1 MILAAGVLLA
11 AGCGIPDDTSP
22 GELTVTAKPA
32 TPTTSP
38 PARDPE
44 QLEPEIIRE
53 YPHDRDAFTQGLEFV
68 NGNLV
73 ESTGLVGKSRVRV
86 VELSTGKVI
95 RQVELAPPLYGMGIT
110 AVPGFG
116 IWQLT
121 WKDGVAILRDP
132 GHLGEIRRVRYPGQ
146 GWGICHDGDRLVT
159 SDGTDRL
166 ILRDPRTFES
176 TGELV
181 ARMPGGGRVDNLNEL
196 ECLNGSIW
204 ANVWQSKQILRIDL
218 RDGVVTAVADLRR
231 LATIE
236 RPVSA
241 DDVLN
246 GIAAIPGTNEFLLS
260 GKHFGTTFRIRWRA
274 RPS

>member
-1 MILAAGVLLA
+1 M
-11 AGCGIPDDTSP
+11 
-22 GELTVTAKPA
+22 TAKPA